1 MTNEIFMLRT
11 VKNDCDLISETRI
24 THTTK
29 KSPRLLKS
37 NRKELVWVRKKTL
50 A

>member
-11 VKNDCDLISETRI
+11 VKNDRDLISETRI

-29 KSPRLLKS
+29 KSEVLFN
-37 NRKELVWVRKKTL
+37 NRSTKEKKQSK
-50 A
+50 AR